1 MRSWPTCSARK
12 PACAASRRCTL
23 RCVTALPGPWIPC
36 ITCLRE
42 KAELGG
48 RRHRPMLPAWSMGQ
62 VSVTL
67 NGRTYSLRCTDGE
80 EARLIELATYVKVRA
95 EALAQEFGSVG
106 DDRVLLM
113 AAIMIADELWLVRS
127 GQDPAAVVPGMNGA
141 RAVPPPLPSAP
152 PAAARR

>member
-1 MRSWPTCSARK
+1 
-12 PACAASRRCTL
+12 
-23 RCVTALPGPWIPC
+23 
-36 ITCLRE
+36 
-42 KAELGG
+42 
-48 RRHRPMLPAWSMGQ
+48 MLPAWSMGQ